1 MSFDR
6 HVLAVV
12 EALYGFLDRS
22 PACVLLLDEHR
33 RVVYA
38 NEQAADLDRR
48 CDGISL
54 SASGITL
61 ARKQDNVRLRGL
73 IARALSTAGSRGTA
87 MRAVRPSGKR
97 PYGIFVAPVTGR
109 SPERSP
115 LRPAVCIVITNAEVP
130 RDLPIDSL
138 RGIFDLTEA
147 EGRLAALLAAGE
159 DLRTAAHELRITYG
173 TARARLA
180 EIFQKTETRR
190 QGELVN
196 LLLTTL
202 SIV

>member
-6 HVLAVV
+6 HVLAVIETLHDV
-12 EALYGFLDRS
+12 LDRS

-33 RVVYA
+33 RIVFA
-38 NEQAADLDRR
+38 NQQAEHLDQRN
-48 CDGISL
+48 DGISL
-54 SASGITL
+54 SGGAISLI
-61 ARKQDNVRLRGL
+61 RKQDSARLCGL
-73 IARALSTAGSRGTA
+73 ITRALATGASGGTA
-87 MRAVRPSGKR
+87 MRAFRPSGKR
-97 PYGIFVAPVTGR
+97 PYGIFVAPLSR
-109 SPERSP
+109 RPPSSS
-115 LRPAVCIVITNAEVP
+115 LRPAVCVVITNTDAL

-138 RGIFDLTEA
+138 RGVFDLTEA

-159 DLRTAAHELRITYG
+159 DLKTAAKELSITYG

-180 EIFQKTETRR
+180 EIFLKTETRR

-202 SIV
+202 AI

>member
-6 HVLAVV
+6 HVLAVI
-12 EALYGFLDRS
+12 ETLHDFLDRS

-33 RVVYA
+33 RIVFA
-38 NEQAADLDRR
+38 NQQAGDLDQRN
-48 CDGISL
+48 DGISL
-54 SASGITL
+54 SGGGITL
-61 ARKQDNVRLRGL
+61 ARKQDNARLRGL
-73 IARALSTAGSRGTA
+73 MTRALTAGTSSGAA

-97 PYGIFVAPVTGR
+97 PYGIFVAPIASR
-109 SPERSP
+109 FSSPSS
-115 LRPAVCIVITNAEVP
+115 LRPVVCVVITNADIQ

-138 RGIFDLTEA
+138 RGVFDLTEA
-147 EGRLAALLAAGE
+147 EGRLAALLASGE
-159 DLRTAAHELRITYG
+159 DLKTAAQELSITYG

-202 SIV
+202 AVV

>member
-6 HVLAVV
+6 HVLAII
-12 EALYGFLDRS
+12 ETLYDFLDRS
-22 PACVLLLDEHR
+22 PTCVLLLDEHKR
-33 RVVYA
+33 IVYA
-38 NEQAADLDRR
+38 NDQAADLDRH

-61 ARKQDNVRLRGL
+61 ARKQDNARLRSL
-73 IARALSTAGSRGTA
+73 IARALAAGGSRGTA

-97 PYGIFVAPVTGR
+97 PYGIFVAPVAGR
-109 SPERSP
+109 SPDRP
-115 LRPAVCIVITNAEVP
+115 ALRPAVCIVITNADVQ
-130 RDLPIDSL
+130 RDLPIESL
-138 RGIFDLTEA
+138 RGMFDLTEA

-159 DLRTAAHELRITYG
+159 DLKTAAQELRITYG

-180 EIFQKTETRR
+180 EIFQTTETRR
-190 QGELVN
+190 QGELGN
-196 LLLTTL
+196 LLLTTR

>member
-6 HVLAVV
+6 HVLAVI
-12 EALYGFLDRS
+12 ETLYDFLDRS

-33 RVVYA
+33 RIVYA
-38 NEQAADLDRR
+38 NEQAADLDRHS
-48 CDGISL
+48 DGVSL
-54 SASGITL
+54 SGSGITL
-61 ARKQDNVRLRGL
+61 ARKQDNARLRAL
-73 IARALSTAGSRGTA
+73 IARALAPGGSRGMA

-97 PYGIFVAPVTGR
+97 AYGIFVAPVPGR
-109 SPERSP
+109 SERSA

-130 RDLPIDSL
+130 RDMPIESL
-138 RGIFDLTEA
+138 RGMFDLTEA

-159 DLRTAAHELRITYG
+159 DLKTAAQELHITYG

-202 SIV
+202 DIV

>member
-6 HVLAVV
+6 HLLAVI
-12 EALYGFLDRS
+12 ETLHDLLDRS

-33 RVVYA
+33 RIVFA
-38 NEQAADLDRR
+38 NQQAEDLDQRN
-48 CDGISL
+48 DGISL
-54 SASGITL
+54 SAGAISLI
-61 ARKQDNVRLRGL
+61 RKQDSARLCGL
-73 IARALSTAGSRGTA
+73 ITCALATGASRRTA
-87 MRAVRPSGKR
+87 MRAFRPSGKR
-97 PYGIFVAPVTGR
+97 PYGISVAPLSR
-109 SPERSP
+109 RAFSSS
-115 LRPAVCIVITNAEVP
+115 LRPAVCVVITNSDAL

-138 RGIFDLTEA
+138 RGVFDLTEA

-159 DLRTAAHELRITYG
+159 DLKTAAKELRITYG

-180 EIFQKTETRR
+180 EIFLKTETRR

-202 SIV
+202 AI